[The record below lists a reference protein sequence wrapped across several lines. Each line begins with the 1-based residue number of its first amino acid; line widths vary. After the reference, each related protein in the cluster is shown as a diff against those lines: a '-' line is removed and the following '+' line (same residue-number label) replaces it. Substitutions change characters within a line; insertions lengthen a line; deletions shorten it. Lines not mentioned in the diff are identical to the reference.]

1 MTKTIVEQFSLKNK
15 IIIVTGGAGLL
26 GEMHAEAILEAEGTP
41 IILDMNQERIDE
53 VVHRLKDKYKKE
65 LSGYICDIT
74 KKEKIEEILNIV
86 LKNYGRLD
94 GLVNNAANNPKIG
107 KDQNS
112 KTLERFENM
121 SLDFWNKDIE
131 VGLTGTFLCCQVFG
145 NYMASKKTGVILNF
159 ASDLAVIAPDQ
170 RLYRQEGLAEDSQP
184 VKPVTYSVVKT
195 GVLGLTRYLSTYW
208 AENNVRVNSISPGG
222 VFNGQDEV
230 FLGRVSERIPLGRM
244 ANRDEYKSSVVYL
257 LSEASSYMTGANLV
271 IDGGRSVW

>member
-53 VVHRLKDKYKKE
+53 VVQRLKDKYKKE
-65 LSGYICDIT
+65 LSGYTCDIT

-145 NYMASKKTGVILNF
+145 NYMASRKAGVILNF

>member
-53 VVHRLKDKYKKE
+53 VVQRLKDKYKKE
-65 LSGYICDIT
+65 LSGYTCDIT